1 MFFVIFQ
8 SAVGSE
14 LRFILPRDSKRNFE
28 NLFVDLEQNSDKLGV
43 NAFGVS
49 VTTMEEVFM
58 KYLDSLRASVTV
70 CFQLSDFPSIFRVS
84 ESDSNEWR
92 PTYRSL
98 ERRDSSDSS
107 QENSIATRSGE
118 LLVTTVH

>member
-14 LRFILPRDSKRNFE
+14 LRFILPSDSKRNFE

-58 KYLDSLRASVTV
+58 KYLDSLRASVVV
-70 CFQLSDFPSIFRVS
+70 CFQFSGFNFIF
-84 ESDSNEWR
+84 
-92 PTYRSL
+92 L
-98 ERRDSSDSS
+98 E
-107 QENSIATRSGE
+107 
-118 LLVTTVH
+118 